1 MTHNNV
7 EKMYKR
13 NQHQSREHTNV
24 RTKRERKMNSLC
36 ERAFGK
42 HIQYDFEEI
51 ILEDTEEGFTGSLL
65 FH

>member
-24 RTKRERKMNSLC
+24 RTKRERKMNRLC

-51 ILEDTEEGFTGSLL
+51 ILEDTE
-65 FH
+65 